1 MSNKDLINAQKFFKG
16 IMSEEIDSYQKQF
29 SLNLL
34 KFDINDEDAKNIT
47 QLITQTT
54 KLTTIKLRLSETLID
69 DKSFE
74 RLIRKISLKKQFN
87 SVSFYIKYLDMKLL
101 DIFCEI
107 LGRLNDKISSLQ
119 IQIKYHDKELSR
131 LVTKKILEGLLK
143 NKDSKFSSVD
153 FRNLYIDNEENYN
166 LLNEYIINHPSSTFY
181 LTQNDFYKKNF
192 NIDSSKI
199 NYLYLPYCGL
209 NQINNLPILYL
220 TLTGNNLSKKGIIKL
235 TNLLNDSECTLQK
248 LFLSSNYI
256 GDEEVSILSK
266 CFEKN
271 QSLKKLD
278 LSYNSIL
285 DKGIISLAKSLL
297 NNTTLKKLI
306 LANNFIGN
314 DGISTFCEILK
325 NTPNDKFTKLDF
337 SSNNYSDQGLIS
349 FSEFLKKHTTNQH
362 LIITVKIGKDYQR
375 KFLENCKSLNNL
387 KVINFNQVDLF
398 SENIQYLA
406 NIISNNKNL
415 KTFIFTNNSK
425 SSSESLNYLSKGFE
439 LNKNLEKIFLH
450 QINLDDDSTEI
461 IAKSLFNNINIS
473 EIYLGENKI
482 GLKGVKA
489 LSEIVLTKAS
499 MRKLNLERNKID
511 HQAAYYIGKA
521 LEEATGLQYLN
532 LNSNSISDEGCEYLS
547 KGISKNETLIELN
560 ISNNKISNKGIMYI
574 SKELKNKVNFLK
586 LNVSSNNIT
595 EIEEDFYK
603 LFSWC
608 ENIRIADNEL
618 SEQGIIQLFHGS
630 EDNRLFKK
638 LRFKTNLKDDFKFKC
653 KNPNLK
659 VFDLAHN
666 EINVSL
672 IKNILNLP
680 NLTQL
685 ILQSNSINDEDIN
698 NICKYINDSSAPLKK
713 LLLQSNKIGP
723 IGAQKISEMLKK
735 NQTITELNLA
745 SNKIK
750 DTGMN
755 SLCETLSFDNNTLKI
770 LMVNFTELNDYCSDA
785 IDFMLRNNKSL
796 ISLSIMG
803 NNFTN
808 HGLDKI
814 LSSLRIN
821 KTLLSLCIGDNKIND
836 NAFNNL
842 GKYLSFNKNLL
853 NLEIKTSN
861 MSEKTIENFYK
872 KFIYNN
878 TLICLNLIDN
888 RISYDACSKLA
899 LTIYKNNCIN
909 QIKLM
914 LNQPNKD
921 ERLELIS
928 GCPHL
933 IFNS

>member
-16 IMSEEIDSYQKQF
+16 IMQEEIDSYEKQF

-34 KFDINDEDAKNIT
+34 KFDINDEDVKNIT

-54 KLTTIKLRLSETLID
+54 KLTTIKLRLSETLTD
-69 DKSFE
+69 DKFFE

-87 SVSFYIKYLDMKLL
+87 TVSFYIKYLDMKLL

-119 IQIKYHDKELSR
+119 IQIKYKDKELNR

-143 NKDSKFSSVD
+143 NKDSKFSSVE
-153 FRNLYIDNEENYN
+153 FTNLYIDNEENYN

-181 LTQNDFYKKNF
+181 LTQDDFYKKNF
-192 NIDSSKI
+192 NIDCSKI

-209 NQINNLPILYL
+209 NQVNNLPILYL
-220 TLTGNNLSKKGIIKL
+220 KLTGNNISRKGIIKL
-235 TNLLNDSECTLQK
+235 TNLLSDSECTLEK
-248 LFLSSNYI
+248 LFLCSNYI
-256 GDEEVSILSK
+256 GDEDCSILSK
-266 CFEKN
+266 CFGTN
-271 QSLKKLD
+271 NSLKKLD

-285 DKGIISLAKSLL
+285 DKGIISLAQSLL

-306 LANNFIGN
+306 LSNNFIGN
-314 DGISTFCEILK
+314 EGISTFCHILK
-325 NTPNDKFTKLDF
+325 DTPNDKFTKLDF
-337 SSNNYSDQGLIS
+337 SSNIYSDQGLIS
-349 FSEFLKKHTTNQH
+349 FSEFLKNHTTNQH
-362 LIITVKIGKDYQR
+362 LIITVKIDQEYQK
-375 KFLENCKSLNNL
+375 KFLENCGSLNNL
-387 KVINFNQVDLF
+387 KVINFSSVDLI

-415 KTFIFTNNSK
+415 QKFIFTNNSK
-425 SSSESLNYLSKGFE
+425 STSESLSYLAKSFE
-439 LNKNLEKIFLH
+439 NNKTIEKLLLH
-450 QINLDDDSTEI
+450 QINLDDDSTELI
-461 IAKSLFNNINIS
+461 SRSLFNNINIS

-482 GLKGVKA
+482 GLKGAKA
-489 LSEIVLTKAS
+489 LSEIILTKAS
-499 MRKLNLERNKID
+499 MRKISLERNKID

-532 LNSNSISDEGCEYLS
+532 LNSNSISDEGCEYLA

-608 ENIRIADNEL
+608 ENIRIGDNEL

-630 EDNRLFKK
+630 EDNKLFKK
-638 LRFKTNLKDDFKFKC
+638 IRFKTNLKDDFKFKC
-653 KNPNLK
+653 KNANLK

-666 EINVSL
+666 EINISL

-685 ILQSNSINDEDIN
+685 ILQSNSINDEQIN
-698 NICKYINDSSAPLKK
+698 NICKYINDSSAPLKR
-713 LLLQSNKIGP
+713 LLLQSNKFGQ

-735 NQTITELNLA
+735 NKTITELNLA

-750 DTGMN
+750 DIGMN
-755 SLCETLSFDNNTLKI
+755 SLCETLTYDNNTLKI

-785 IDFMLRNNKSL
+785 IDLMLRNNKSL
-796 ISLSIMG
+796 TSLSLMG
-803 NNFTN
+803 NFFTN
-808 HGLDKI
+808 YGLDKI

-821 KTLLSLCIGDNKIND
+821 NTLLSLCIGDNKIND

-842 GKYLSFNKNLL
+842 GKYLSFNNHLI

-861 MSEKTIENFYK
+861 MSDKTIENFSK
-872 KFIYNN
+872 QFIYNK
-878 TLICLNLIDN
+878 TLISLNLIDN
-888 RISYDACSKLA
+888 RISYDACSKLGLA
-899 LTIYKNNCIN
+899 IYKNDCIN
-909 QIKLM
+909 GIKLM

-928 GCPHL
+928 GCPHFV
-933 IFNS
+933 FNS